1 MATNGTGTGLPGRA
15 TRIVA
20 TIGPRAEARGALEEL
35 LRAGA
40 DVVRLNAAHC
50 RPGDIARR
58 VARVRAAERR
68 VGRPVGVLLDL
79 GGPKIRVAHVRDGST
94 EWKVGDIVTIA
105 PGSAP
110 GEGHRISV
118 TYPALL
124 RDLGPGDEIR
134 IDDGKLR
141 LSVVAKA
148 EGALEARVL
157 VGGRARAG
165 AGVNFPSAALSA
177 PALTAKDRRDLREG
191 LAAGVDLV
199 GLSFVRSA
207 AHVLALERLLAPLPE
222 GTRPWVVAKVERIEA
237 VRDLAAVARAAD
249 VLMVARGDLGV
260 EIGLPSV
267 PRVQRRI
274 LSLGRR
280 LGVPVIV
287 ATQMLESMIESPTPT
302 RAEVSDV
309 AGAVHDGADAV
320 MLSGETA
327 VGRFPLEAVAAMA
340 EIARTAEVPDPG
352 EPAPDLFEPSPEDFA
367 AVLAGMACRA
377 AILADARAIVVFTR
391 TGRTA
396 KLVSKAAGPI
406 PVLAFTPHQEVR
418 RRLTVL
424 RNVTSFRIADARSV
438 EQMLRHGDAVL
449 SRLPGFPGQTIVRLA
464 GTALVAGATNTVQVR
479 RLPEARPTRRRAAGS
494 RAQGSS

>member
-124 RDLGPGDEIR
+124 RDLGPGE
-134 IDDGKLR
+134 LR

-222 GTRPWVVAKVERIEA
+222 GTRPWGVKASTGIGPAAFETSLA
-237 VRDLAAVARAAD
+237 VRPV
-249 VLMVARGDLGV
+249 
-260 EIGLPSV
+260 
-267 PRVQRRI
+267 RV
-274 LSLGRR
+274 
-280 LGVPVIV
+280 
-287 ATQMLESMIESPTPT
+287 
-302 RAEVSDV
+302 
-309 AGAVHDGADAV
+309 
-320 MLSGETA
+320 
-327 VGRFPLEAVAAMA
+327 
-340 EIARTAEVPDPG
+340 
-352 EPAPDLFEPSPEDFA
+352 
-367 AVLAGMACRA
+367 
-377 AILADARAIVVFTR
+377 
-391 TGRTA
+391 
-396 KLVSKAAGPI
+396 K
-406 PVLAFTPHQEVR
+406 
-418 RRLTVL
+418 
-424 RNVTSFRIADARSV
+424 
-438 EQMLRHGDAVL
+438 
-449 SRLPGFPGQTIVRLA
+449 
-464 GTALVAGATNTVQVR
+464 
-479 RLPEARPTRRRAAGS
+479 
-494 RAQGSS
+494 